1 MVMGRLHY
9 TNNNVQRQLT
19 KIVVKS
25 VYKGQSREPENVA
38 FMSSFPLYSGLNY
51 MLHSSMP
58 FIDSVLLYRGVL

>member
-1 MVMGRLHY
+1 MGRLHY

-38 FMSSFPLYSGLNY
+38 FMSSCPLNTG
-51 MLHSSMP
+51 
-58 FIDSVLLYRGVL
+58 